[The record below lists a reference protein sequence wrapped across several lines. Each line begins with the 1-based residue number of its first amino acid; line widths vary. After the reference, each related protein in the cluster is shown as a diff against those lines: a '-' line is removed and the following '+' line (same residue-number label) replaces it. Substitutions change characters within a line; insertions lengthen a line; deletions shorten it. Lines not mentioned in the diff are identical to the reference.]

1 MADNEECGR
10 YVREVLDAEIRALRE
25 VSARLDSARVTQA
38 VELLLNCKGRVIVTG
53 VGKAGIIGQKISAT
67 LASTGTP
74 SYSVHPIEAIHGDLG
89 RILGED
95 VVLFLSNSGET
106 EVIELLPYVKQ
117 VGAKSICITGDGAST
132 LGRHCDVVI
141 VMGPI
146 EEACP
151 LGLAPSA
158 STTAMLGIGDAL
170 ALAVARKRKF
180 NKEDYA
186 MYHPGGDLGR
196 KLTPVDG
203 IMRTGERC
211 PSARADASV
220 RDALQRITGTV
231 GRAGAVC
238 VVDDEDRFVGI
249 FTDGD
254 LRRRLLQGTDF
265 LTRPISAVMTSN
277 PKRIVAGSLATEAG
291 RIMKENRIDEL
302 PVVDASGKLLGIID
316 VQDLLEARQIK

>member
-1 MADNEECGR
+1 MADHEECGR

-25 VSARLDSARVTQA
+25 VSARLDPVRVTQA

-95 VVLFLSNSGET
+95 LVLFLSNSGET
-106 EVIELLPYVKQ
+106 EVVELLPYVKQ

-141 VMGPI
+141 DMGPI

-180 NKEDYA
+180 NKEEYA
-186 MYHPGGDLGR
+186 MYHPGGELGR
-196 KLTPVDG
+196 KLMPVEK

-211 PSARADASV
+211 PSAHADATV

-238 VVDDEDRFVGI
+238 VVDDEDRLVGI

-254 LRRRLLQGTDF
+254 LRRRLLQGADF

-277 PKRIVAGSLATEAG
+277 PKRVVAGSLATEAG

>member
-1 MADNEECGR
+1 MTDHEESGR
-10 YVREVLDAEIRALRE
+10 YVREALDAEIRALRD
-25 VSARLDSARVTQA
+25 VSERLNSARVAEA

-53 VGKAGIIGQKISAT
+53 IGKAGIIGQKISAT

-74 SYSVHPIEAIHGDLG
+74 SYSVHPIEALHGDLG

-95 VVLFLSNSGET
+95 LVLFLSNSGET
-106 EVIELLPYVKQ
+106 EVVELLPYVKQ

-132 LGRHCDVVI
+132 LARHCDVVLD
-141 VMGPI
+141 MGRI

-170 ALAVARKRKF
+170 ALAVARKRNF
-180 NKEDYA
+180 NKEEYA
-186 MYHPGGDLGR
+186 MYHPGGELGR
-196 KLTPVDG
+196 KLMPVEKV
-203 IMRTGERC
+203 MRSGERC
-211 PSARADASV
+211 PSSRAEATV
-220 RDALQRITGTV
+220 REALQQITGTV

-238 VVDDEDRFVGI
+238 IVDEENRLVGI

-254 LRRRLLQGTDF
+254 LRRRLLQGSDF
-265 LTRPISAVMTSN
+265 LTRPISGVMTRN
-277 PKRIVAGSLATEAG
+277 PKRIVVGSLASEAG

-302 PVVDASGKLLGIID
+302 PVVDAAGGLLGIID
-316 VQDLLEARQIK
+316 IQDLLEARQIK